1 MGTRQLRRFVIQSTA
16 RDYYFVYR
24 RNRLEDSGK
33 PIGREVFAMVYR
45 KKDAVLIEKYGVRMR
60 IYNSSEDC
68 PQAAVAY
75 QETEKGHAEEFI
87 HHKSAFIYY
96 ILEGK
101 GTWVIEGKEYDAE
114 AGDVVIVPPGKK
126 IYFKGKLK
134 QICITAPAW
143 EEASEEHVRY
153 IEDL

>member
-1 MGTRQLRRFVIQSTA
+1 
-16 RDYYFVYR
+16 
-24 RNRLEDSGK
+24 
-33 PIGREVFAMVYR
+33 MVYR
-45 KKDAVLIEKYGVRMR
+45 KKDAALIEKHGVRMK

-68 PQAAVAY
+68 PQAAVCY
-75 QETEKGHAEEFI
+75 QETEKGHEEEFI

-101 GTWVIEGKEYDAE
+101 GKWVIDGKEHDAE
-114 AGDVVIVPPGKK
+114 AGDVVIVPPGRR

-134 QICITAPAW
+134 QLCITAPAW
-143 EEASEEHVRY
+143 EEAHEEHVRY